1 MNRRH
6 LNGAELGRFA
16 ARFGGC
22 DSEDDV
28 PNNLREED
36 RDFIDAP
43 SEHSDHESESEME
56 LCSDAEM
63 EQDPDDAEMEQES
76 VMQKWNDSQMKQK

>member
-6 LNGAELGRFA
+6 LNWAELERFS
-16 ARFGGC
+16 ARFGES

-28 PNNLREED
+28 PDNFREKD
-36 RDFIDAP
+36 RDLSDAP
-43 SEHSDHESESEME
+43 SQHSDHESEIE

-63 EQDPDDAEMEQES
+63 EQEPDDAEMEQES
-76 VMQKWNDSQMKQK
+76 DDAEMEQ